1 MGQSDTTPEDVRAGL
16 GETVSSS
23 LRQPIALSLIEALN
37 ARDLSHPGV
46 AALLNKTASTAY
58 HQRFVTAFPDLHFE
72 VLRVLEG
79 GDTSSSIGR
88 GAAPTPSGW
97 LP

>member
-58 HQRFVTAFPDLHFE
+58 HQRLVTAFPDLHFE
-72 VLRVLEG
+72 VLRVLGG